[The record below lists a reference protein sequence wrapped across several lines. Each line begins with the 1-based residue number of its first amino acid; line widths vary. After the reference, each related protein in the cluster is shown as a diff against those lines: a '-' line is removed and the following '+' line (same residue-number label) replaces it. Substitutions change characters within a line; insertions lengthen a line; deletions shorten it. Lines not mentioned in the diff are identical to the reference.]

1 MPDYRQQNRQSHG
14 QRYNQPHNPP
24 QQPEDN
30 TVKEC
35 KQKIEQFK
43 ITGLNNLS
51 GDDLVD
57 ISSKM
62 GGYLSRNLKTTQIRR
77 FLDGI
82 RKLNGQFDR
91 GKNFNKDLVIL
102 MKPKLAYAVGRNQD
116 IKPLMDILEPAIT
129 AGAKT
134 YIDFKKL
141 VALIEGIVAYHR
153 YHGGRDS

>member
-1 MPDYRQQNRQSHG
+1 MPDNRQQSGQG
-14 QRYNQPHNPP
+14 QRHGHSSNPS
-24 QQPEDN
+24 QQSEDT
-30 TVKEC
+30 TVREC

-43 ITGLNNLS
+43 STGLKNLS

-62 GGYLSRNLKTTQIRR
+62 GGHLSKKLKTTQIRR

-82 RKLNGQFDR
+82 RKLDSEFDR

-116 IKPLMDILEPAIT
+116 IKPLMEVLEPAIT
-129 AGAKT
+129 AGAKS
-134 YIDFKKL
+134 YSDFKKL

-153 YHGGRDS
+153 YHGGKDS

>member
-1 MPDYRQQNRQSHG
+1 MPDNRQQNRHG
-14 QRYNQPHNPP
+14 QGQRHGQSQT
-24 QQPEDN
+24 QQQTEDN

-43 ITGLNNLS
+43 SSGLNNLS

-62 GGYLSRNLKTTQIRR
+62 GGYLSRILKTTQIRR

-82 RKLNGQFDR
+82 RKLDSQFDR
-91 GKNFNKDLVIL
+91 GNNFNKDLVIL

-116 IKPLMDILEPAIT
+116 IKPLMEVLEPAIT

-134 YIDFKKL
+134 YNDFKKL